1 MRNLLL
7 IFLFLVSIV
16 HGQTLTTP
24 TSQNIPVGVNGLPI
38 SGFSLN
44 GYNPSTTYK
53 VSLSITGNANSNFT
67 VNTTTGL
74 TRDFGFNSW
83 VNLTSVNFSGTPTNI
98 QNGLNSIT
106 FNTTNSI
113 DGLINLS
120 VLISSQVTGMYYN
133 PTNGH
138 MYKSVTASV
147 DYVTAKS
154 LASQSTFDGVQGYLV
169 TITSQDEQDFIV
181 QKTSQNNIW
190 FALDDIVQEGY
201 WTISAGPEAGT
212 LIKTANGQFNG
223 NISGQYNNWCSGEP
237 NNSGNED
244 AAVTKWGG
252 GGCWNDLP
260 HTGYPGG
267 GYVIEYGDWTDPTQ
281 STFNSTQNVQITFTQ
296 KDMLWVDYTFN
307 FSNNINP
314 TDFSGMMYYEQ
325 LQNTWGTSNTQP
337 LPLNSLGKVNTTNQ
351 IQETVLG
358 KKSTTVGGSVE
369 WCVVYGYDTTN
380 QRYRV
385 GIDKREFENTG
396 VSPQDVTK
404 LQLFDLWNGDVT
416 FKSEDMYWG
425 EYWIYTPNQ
434 FDFVNSNYSSYI
446 RQGTGFW
453 GLKAE
458 FSFEDSTGYKPQ
470 SFIFQ
475 SPSQQTIQ
483 TMIDD
488 IVTVSDVVLA
498 FNELTGGG
506 LNGGLK
512 GDLNG
517 IQLGNGDVNG
527 DNQFDFQDTY
537 KLLQHLT
544 GNQSLVEDTNTLV
557 YFMKIKTT
565 NDYNTTTPSNWTS
578 KYNGTTLMAN
588 VSLDNGLVVFPQYS
602 VTWRGDVNLSH
613 SPTQN
618 LQVQSMKMN
627 RLSLSKS
634 TNSEMVEISLDI
646 DKQDNILVVSV
657 SIPNNGKSI
666 AGSQFRLVYDY
677 DKVQYLKTEYSN
689 PIIRNYSTDRIG
701 YINVGSISI
710 NGTENLNNGIE
721 YKVFFKLNQNIEN
734 TLGLVS
740 LIKTELVTSKGEL
753 IQSIIR

>member
-1 MRNLLL
+1 MKKILYILLL
-7 IFLFLVSIV
+7 FVSV
-16 HGQTLTTP
+16 FGYSQTITTP
-24 TSQNIPVGVNGLPI
+24 TSQDIPVGVNGLPI
-38 SGFSLN
+38 SGFSLD
-44 GYNPSTTYK
+44 GYNSSTTYK
-53 VSLSITGNANSNFT
+53 VSLSITGNANSTFS

-83 VNLTSVNFSGTPTNI
+83 VNITSVNFTGTPTNI

-106 FNTTNSI
+106 FNTTSTI

-120 VLISSQVTGMYYN
+120 VVISSQQTSTYYN
-133 PTNGH
+133 PENGH
-138 MYKSVTASV
+138 MYQFVPGQYTI
-147 DYVTAKS
+147 
-154 LASQSTFDGVQGYLV
+154 SQARNGALNSTFEGEPGYLV
-169 TITSQDEQDFIV
+169 NITSAAEQTFIN
-181 QKTSQNNIW
+181 QKVLASNVWIGLEDAT
-190 FALDDIVQEGY
+190 QEGV
-201 WTISAGPEAGT
+201 WRWMDGPEAGQT
-212 LIKTANGQFNG
+212 ST
-223 NISGQYNNWCSGEP
+223 YYNWCNGEP
-237 NNSGNED
+237 NNWGPGED
-244 AAVTKWGG
+244 YVVTKWYGSP
-252 GGCWNDLP
+252 CWNDFGP
-260 HTGYPGG
+260 PATTDAGSIG
-267 GYVIEYGDWTDPTQ
+267 GYIVEYGTWTDPTQ

-325 LQNTWGTSNTQP
+325 SQNTWGTSNTQP

-416 FKSEDMYWG
+416 YKSEDMYWG

-434 FDFVNSNYSSYI
+434 FDFVNSNYSSFI
-446 RQGTGFW
+446 RNAGYGNYA
-453 GLKAE
+453 LKAE

-488 IVTVSDVVLA
+488 IVTVSDVILA

-627 RLSLSKS
+627 RLSLSRFSK
-634 TNSEMVEISLDI
+634 NEMTELHLDVEKENESVVVTISVPI
-646 DKQDNILVVSV
+646 NTKNIT
-657 SIPNNGKSI
+657 
-666 AGSQFRLVYDY
+666 GSQFRVMFDDSRLSF
-677 DKVQYLKTEYSN
+677 DKIKYSN
-689 PIIRNYSTDRIG
+689 EQINNFNSIRTN
-701 YINVGSISI
+701 YINLGSISTD
-710 NGTENLNNGIE
+710 GSQNLNGGME
-721 YKVFFKLNQNIEN
+721 YKVYFKTNQDLQSI
-734 TLGLVS
+734 LGLVY
-740 LIKTELVTSKGEL
+740 LQKIELVTQDG
-753 IQSIIR
+753 IQIESIVK

>member
-1 MRNLLL
+1 MKKILYILLL
-7 IFLFLVSIV
+7 FVSV
-16 HGQTLTTP
+16 FGYSQTLTTP
-24 TSQNIPVGVNGLPI
+24 TSQDIPVGVNGLPI
-38 SGFSLN
+38 SGFSLD
-44 GYNPSTTYK
+44 GYNSSTTYK
-53 VSLSITGNANSNFT
+53 VSLSITGNANSTFS

-83 VNLTSVNFSGTPTNI
+83 VNITSVNFTGTPTNI

-106 FNTTNSI
+106 FNTTSTI

-120 VLISSQVTGMYYN
+120 VVISSQQTSTYYN
-133 PTNGH
+133 PENGH
-138 MYKSVTASV
+138 MYQFVPGQYTI
-147 DYVTAKS
+147 
-154 LASQSTFDGVQGYLV
+154 SQARSGALNSTFEGEPGYLV
-169 TITSQDEQDFIV
+169 NITSATEQNFINTKVSAYNVWIGLQDA
-181 QKTSQNNIW
+181 T
-190 FALDDIVQEGY
+190 QEGV
-201 WTISAGPEAGT
+201 WRWMDGPEG
-212 LIKTANGQFNG
+212 GQ
-223 NISGQYNNWCSGEP
+223 ISTYYNWCNGEP
-237 NNSGNED
+237 NNWGPGEDYVVTRWSGG
-244 AAVTKWGG
+244 T
-252 GGCWNDLP
+252 CWNDFGP
-260 HTGYPGG
+260 PATTDAFSIG
-267 GYVIEYGDWTDPTQ
+267 GYIVEYGTWTDPTQ

-296 KDMLWVDYTFN
+296 KDMLWVDYTFD
-307 FSNNINP
+307 FGNNINP

-325 LQNTWGTSNTQP
+325 SENTWGTTNTQS

-358 KKSTTVGGSVE
+358 KKSTTIGGQSE
-369 WCVVYGYDTTN
+369 WCVIYDYETTN

-416 FKSEDMYWG
+416 FKSEDVYWG

-434 FDFVNSNYSSYI
+434 FDFVNSNYSSFI
-446 RQGTGFW
+446 RNAGYGNYV
-453 GLKAE
+453 LKAE

-470 SFIFQ
+470 SFIFH

-498 FNELTGGG
+498 FNELAGGG

-544 GNQSLVEDTNTLV
+544 GNQSLVEDTNTLL

-565 NDYNTTTPSNWTS
+565 DDYNTTTPSNWTS

-588 VSLDNGLVVFPQYS
+588 LSLDNGLVVFPKYS

-613 SPTQN
+613 SPNQN
-618 LQVQSMKMN
+618 LQVQAMKMS
-627 RLSLSKS
+627 RLSHSRFSKEQI
-634 TNSEMVEISLDI
+634 TELHLDVQKENENVVVTISVPI
-646 DKQDNILVVSV
+646 NTKNIT
-657 SIPNNGKSI
+657 
-666 AGSQFRLVYDY
+666 GSQFRVMFDDSRLSF
-677 DKVQYLKTEYSN
+677 DKIEYSDEQIN
-689 PIIRNYSTDRIG
+689 NFNSIRTN
-701 YINVGSISI
+701 YINLGSISTD
-710 NGTENLNNGIE
+710 GSQNLNGGME
-721 YKVFFKLNQNIEN
+721 YKVYFKTNQDLQSI
-734 TLGLVS
+734 LGLVY
-740 LIKTELVTSKGEL
+740 LQKIELVTQDG
-753 IQSIIR
+753 IQIESIVK